1 MGECL
6 SGSDITQ
13 AQMNAQ
19 DYYPITQVLMT
30 TDSQLAR
37 EIWVLT
43 DGKAGMVAQAAG
55 LAERVGAELG
65 LPSREFVLRAG
76 LPWRF
81 LPAAFWPPGTMGIS
95 PRSPQPQ
102 PPWPVM
108 TISCGRHGVGP
119 ALAIKQRSGGRTYA
133 VHVQHPRA
141 GLNRF
146 DLIAAPRH
154 DRLDRANVISTLGAV
169 HRVTPEKLVREG
181 AIWAERLAHL
191 PHPRVAVIVG
201 GANGVYRFGRA
212 EAEALGLLLRR
223 MTEQEG
229 AGLMVTPSRRTGG
242 EQIEALAQ
250 SLEGTG
256 AYLWD
261 MAGENPYPGILALA
275 DQILVTCDS
284 VNMVSEACLT
294 GKPVQVIDLPGS
306 GTGKFDR
313 LHDALRKE
321 GLTRPF
327 RGTLE
332 QWSYTPLDETARV
345 AARIVAEVGP
355 RL

>member
-1 MGECL
+1 
-6 SGSDITQ
+6 
-13 AQMNAQ
+13 
-19 DYYPITQVLMT
+19 MT

-43 DGKAGMVAQAAG
+43 DGKAGMVAQASG
-55 LAERVGAELG
+55 LAERVGALLD
-65 LPSREFVLRAG
+65 LPIREFVLRSG
-76 LPWRF
+76 FPWRF
-81 LPAAFWPPGTMGIS
+81 LPAAVWPPGTMGLS
-95 PRSPQPQ
+95 PRSPRPEA
-102 PPWPVM
+102 PWPVM
-108 TISCGRHGVGP
+108 TVSCGRHGVGP

-141 GLNRF
+141 GLSRF

-154 DRLDRANVISTLGAV
+154 DRLDRKNAISTLGAV

-181 AIWAERLAHL
+181 AIWGERLADL
-191 PHPRVAVIVG
+191 PFPRVAVIIG

-223 MTEQEG
+223 MAEQQG
-229 AGLMVTPSRRTGG
+229 VGLMVTPSRRTGS

-250 SLEGTG
+250 ALDGTG

-261 MAGENPYPGILALA
+261 MAGQNPYPGILALA
-275 DQILVTCDS
+275 DHILVTCDS

-294 GKPVQVIDLPGS
+294 GKPVQVINLPGT

-313 LHDALRKE
+313 LHTALRDA

-327 RGTLE
+327 AGTLE
-332 QWSYTPLDETARV
+332 SWTYEPLDETGRV
-345 AARIVAEVGP
+345 AQRIAAELAP